1 MNTCH
6 FLNSLFLFNWLRFL
20 ARNFL
25 KSIYIVL
32 IPSNLVEIIK
42 NYYNATILLI
52 VLWTRAIFQ
61 ILARNF
67 LKFYVKSIYIVL
79 IPSDLEIIEKYYNAT
94 ILLIILWTRTIM
106 PFSKFLFLL
115 NWQWLPFLARNFLK
129 SIYIV
134 LMPSNL
140 VEIIKYYNA
149 TILLMVL
156 WTRAIFQ
163 ILENFPGIF

>member
-1 MNTCH
+1 M
-6 FLNSLFLFNWLRFL
+6 RFL